1 MSDRR
6 AAVSEMEMSG
16 GRRRWLQEVGC
27 GFGALAA
34 SALAL
39 GPACAANSLI
49 DSTTPGSAGLH
60 LPARAKRVIFLF
72 MQGGVSQVD
81 SFDHK
86 PSLAKHHGQTKDFR
100 DARALANTGAL
111 ATPQRIFGSP
121 WKFTPQGQIGKW
133 CTDLFPHINKH
144 VDDLCFLH
152 GMHTEGV
159 AHGPSTLFLHCGATQ
174 QWRPSMGAWIQYG
187 LGSENLNL
195 PGFVS
200 ITPSIGNGGPRNYGA
215 AFLPSKHQGT
225 PIRVDASRGKSL
237 AIRHLSSDAHRP
249 EIQQERYDLI
259 QQLNRLQHAQFQH
272 ASDAEAMIA
281 SMETAWRMQQ
291 PAADVLRLEEE
302 SQATLDLYGIGNPKT

>member
-1 MSDRR
+1 MSDGR
-6 AAVSEMEMSG
+6 AEAMVELA
-16 GRRRWLQEVGC
+16 GRRRWLQQVGC

-34 SALAL
+34 SALAA
-39 GPACAANSLI
+39 GSVSATTSLV
-49 DSTTPGSAGLH
+49 DSTLAGSEGLH
-60 LPARAKRVIFLF
+60 LPPRAKRVIFLF

-86 PSLAKHHGQTKDFR
+86 PLLAKHHGQTKDFR

-121 WKFTPQGQIGKW
+121 WKFAPQGRIGKW
-133 CTDLFPHINKH
+133 CSDLFPHINKH

-187 LGSENLNL
+187 LGTENQNL

-200 ITPSIGNGGPRNYGA
+200 ITPSIGNGGPRNYG
-215 AFLPSKHQGT
+215 
-225 PIRVDASRGKSL
+225 
-237 AIRHLSSDAHRP
+237 
-249 EIQQERYDLI
+249 
-259 QQLNRLQHAQFQH
+259 
-272 ASDAEAMIA
+272 
-281 SMETAWRMQQ
+281 
-291 PAADVLRLEEE
+291 
-302 SQATLDLYGIGNPKT
+302 